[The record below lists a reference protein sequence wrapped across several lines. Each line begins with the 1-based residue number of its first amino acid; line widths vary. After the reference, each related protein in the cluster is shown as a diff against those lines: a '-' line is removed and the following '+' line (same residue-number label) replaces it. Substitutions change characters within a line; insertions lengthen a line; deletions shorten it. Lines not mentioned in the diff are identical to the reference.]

1 MPFRLRSLSAV
12 LSVAALLLFGG
23 SAMRSVF
30 AQPPPNVPDAR
41 IMDAGE
47 NRQQVPPGFFGP
59 GGPQPDFAKGHFI
72 SSEFPV
78 SREMVVP
85 ATSPSVC
92 EEPACGPLGGHLG
105 GRLGER
111 LNYFPQLTNYVFNP
125 PERHRDMGQPLT
137 RQSWRYRPFGLGAFV
152 GFINGGTLIDDWVGS
167 DSGTLAGFRLS
178 WDPGYYWGCEF
189 RYAAT
194 SMGVWDSLLAKNALL
209 AAERTYDPHRDVTLE
224 LWDFSV
230 LWYPWGDTTWRPYA
244 LVGLGGSQHRFD
256 DCFFEHWA
264 QQGFAMPLALGLKY
278 RYNSRIAFRF
288 ELADNIVF
296 ASGPINTLHHFS
308 ITGGIEMRFG
318 GHRKAYWP
326 WSPGRYYW

>member
-1 MPFRLRSLSAV
+1 MPFRLRSLVAV
-12 LSVAALLLFGG
+12 SSVAALLLLSG
-23 SAMRSVF
+23 ATRSIY
-30 AQPPPNVPDAR
+30 AQNPPEVPDTQV
-41 IMDAGE
+41 MDAEADFINGDLPVLGE
-47 NRQQVPPGFFGP
+47 
-59 GGPQPDFAKGHFI
+59 
-72 SSEFPV
+72 V
-78 SREMVVP
+78 SGEMLLP
-85 ATSPSVC
+85 ATDPSVC
-92 EEPACGPLGGHLG
+92 EPCEPAYGPLCGPLGGRVG
-105 GRLGER
+105 GLNFIPRLKD
-111 LNYFPQLTNYVFNP
+111 YVFNP
-125 PERHRDMGQPLT
+125 PERYRNIGQPLT

-152 GFINGGTLIDDWVGS
+152 GFIDGGTLIDDWVGS

-194 SMGVWDSLLAKNALL
+194 SMGTWDSLLAKDALQ

-224 LWDFSV
+224 LWDFSL

-296 ASGPINTLHHFS
+296 ASGPVNTVHHFS
-308 ITGGIEMRFG
+308 ITGGLEMRFG